1 MTESTAEGPAADDGQ
16 NADSR
21 RRLWRSR
28 EYRAWFA
35 SDSLSQIGTFVG
47 GFAFTLLGY
56 HVTGDVL
63 LAGIVGTI
71 SAFAHCLAL
80 LPGGVLI
87 DHADRRR
94 LLLLSG
100 AVATVVWALIATLLL
115 TGGMTVVA
123 LFVLAVL
130 SGLAAGALE
139 NLSDAMLP
147 QVVPGDLLPS
157 ATAANEGR
165 DAGLQLGAAPVAG
178 LFFGMHPALPFV
190 VSAVARVGQFFT
202 AMSLRGNYAADRGQD
217 GTRRWTDGIRWLILR
232 GQPRT
237 LVLLVAG
244 VNVALAMSGTAIIL
258 SQQTRGTE
266 AWQIGLIQTFQGV
279 GVLLGALLLMGVMP
293 RLSGAWIIRCAVLA
307 MGIAVGAAA
316 FTQDMWT
323 IAVIG
328 LLASL
333 PIIPLNAVQGAYVSL
348 LIPNRLRGRV
358 LAATALVTAVLA
370 APASALT
377 GILLDHF
384 GYATAVGT
392 AAAILL
398 SVGAIAICSRS
409 VGSVPRASEF
419 DDCVPLE
426 ESHPGSDPS

>member
-1 MTESTAEGPAADDGQ
+1 MTESTPVGPAADDGQ
-16 NADSR
+16 NAESR
-21 RRLWRSR
+21 RRLWGSR

-47 GFAFTLLGY
+47 GFAFTLLGF

-63 LAGIVGTI
+63 LAGVVGSI
-71 SAFAHCLAL
+71 AALAQCLAL

-87 DHADRRR
+87 DRVDRRR
-94 LLLLSG
+94 LLLVSG
-100 AVATVVWALIATLLL
+100 AVAAAVWAMTAALLL
-115 TGGMTVVA
+115 TGAMTAAV
-123 LFVLAVL
+123 LMVLAAA
-130 SGLAAGALE
+130 SGLVTGALE

-147 QVVPGDLLPS
+147 QVVPGDLLPA

-165 DAGLQLGAAPVAG
+165 DAGLQLGAAPLSG
-178 LFFGMHPALPFV
+178 LLFGVHPVLPFV
-190 VSAVARVGQFFT
+190 VSAVARVGQFF
-202 AMSLRGNYAADRGQD
+202 AALSLRGDYAAERGLD
-217 GTRRWTDGIRWLILR
+217 GTRRWTAGIRWLIR
-232 GQPRT
+232 WGQPRT

-244 VNVALAMSGTAIIL
+244 VNVALAMCGTAIIL
-258 SQQTRGTE
+258 SQQARGTA

-279 GVLLGALLLMGVMP
+279 GVLLGAVLLMGVMP
-293 RLSGAWIIRCAVLA
+293 RLSGAWIIRCAVVA

-370 APASALT
+370 APASALA
-377 GILLDHF
+377 GILLELF
-384 GYATAVGT
+384 GYPAAIVT

-398 SVGAIAICSRS
+398 GVGAIAICSRS
-409 VGSVPRASEF
+409 VGSVPRASDF

-426 ESHPGSDPS
+426 ETGTKADPS

>member
-47 GFAFTLLGY
+47 GFAFTLLGF

-100 AVATVVWALIATLLL
+100 AVATIVWALIATLLL

-165 DAGLQLGAAPVAG
+165 DAGLQLGAAPLSG
-178 LFFGMHPALPFV
+178 LLFGVHPVLPFV
-190 VSAVARVGQFFT
+190 VSAVARVGQFF
-202 AMSLRGNYAADRGQD
+202 AALSLRGDYAAERGLD
-217 GTRRWTDGIRWLILR
+217 GTRRWTAGIRWLILW

-244 VNVALAMSGTAIIL
+244 VNVALAMCGTAIIL

-293 RLSGAWIIRCAVLA
+293 RLSGAWIIR
-307 MGIAVGAAA
+307 
-316 FTQDMWT
+316 
-323 IAVIG
+323 
-328 LLASL
+328 
-333 PIIPLNAVQGAYVSL
+333 
-348 LIPNRLRGRV
+348 
-358 LAATALVTAVLA
+358 
-370 APASALT
+370 
-377 GILLDHF
+377 
-384 GYATAVGT
+384 
-392 AAAILL
+392 
-398 SVGAIAICSRS
+398 
-409 VGSVPRASEF
+409 
-419 DDCVPLE
+419 
-426 ESHPGSDPS
+426 